1 MKPLAIHGGKP
12 VREDYLPY
20 GRQSINED
28 DLKAVTNVLKSDFL
42 TTGPLIEQFEREVAR
57 YVGANYAVSFSNGT
71 AALHAACF
79 AAGIEADDEVITSPL
94 TFVASS
100 NAALYQEAKVKFA
113 DVDLQTFNLDSQS
126 VEGLITEQT
135 KAVIAV
141 DFAGQPCDYEALQK
155 LANKY
160 DLTLIEDA
168 AHAIGAK
175 AYGQSVGAISDMTMF
190 SFHPVKQMTTGEGG
204 IITTNN
210 QQYYEKLLRFRTHGV
225 TRDRTQLIKDEGP
238 WYYEMHELGYNYRLT
253 DMQAALGLSQLKRLD
268 QFIERRQTIARR
280 YNTAFQSL
288 PTMTTPYI
296 SPEVK
301 SSWHLY
307 VIQLNKQQLTT
318 DRRTIFEALQQENIG
333 VNVHYIPVYW
343 QPYYQ
348 QLGYEKGI
356 CPNAERLYQ
365 SFITLPLF
373 PSMTD
378 QDVNDV
384 ILAVNKVLKYYE
396 VGGVT

>member
-12 VREDYLPY
+12 VRDRYLPY
-20 GRQSINED
+20 GRQSINEKD
-28 DLKAVTNVLKSDFL
+28 IEAVTNVLTSDFL
-42 TTGPLIEQFEREVAR
+42 TTGPAIDQFEQAIAN
-57 YVGANYAVSFSNGT
+57 YVGAQYAVSFSNGT

-79 AAGIEADDEVITSPL
+79 AAGIEEGDEVITSPL

-100 NAALYQEAKVKFA
+100 NAALYQGAKVKFA
-113 DVDLQTFNLDSQS
+113 DVDLQTFNLDPQS
-126 VEGLITEQT
+126 VEKLITDQT
-135 KAVIAV
+135 KAIIAV
-141 DFAGQPCDYEALQK
+141 DFAGQPCNYEAFQK
-155 LANKY
+155 LAYEY

-168 AHAIGAK
+168 AHAIGASYK
-175 AYGQSVGAISDMTMF
+175 GRSVGSISDLTMF

-204 IITTNN
+204 VITTNDAEL
-210 QQYYEKLLRFRTHGV
+210 YRKLLRFRTHGV
-225 TRDRTQLIKDEGP
+225 TRDRKQLLTDEGP

-253 DMQAALGLSQLKRLD
+253 DMQAALGLSQLKRLN
-268 QFIERRQTIARR
+268 QFIDRRQTIAER
-280 YNTAFQSL
+280 YNKAFESL
-288 PTMTTPYI
+288 STVTLPFV
-296 SPEVK
+296 SPNVK

-307 VIQLNKQQLTT
+307 VIQLNESQLTT
-318 DRRTIFEALQQENIG
+318 DRKTIFEALQKENIG

-348 QLGYEKGI
+348 QLGYRKGI

-378 QDVNDV
+378 DDVSDV
-384 ILAVNKVLKYYE
+384 IQAVEKVLKYYE
-396 VGGVT
+396 VGDMT